1 MHESPTERVK
11 EMEKLPH
18 GYFDVVLDTKSNTSV
33 SCWKANKVVTVVSRP
48 FARVTRYNQ
57 AEHRKTEMD
66 QPQMI
71 HVYNKGMGRVDQ
83 FDQILI

>member
-1 MHESPTERVK
+1 MKAPLKEVK

-33 SCWKANKVVTVVSRP
+33 SCWKGNKVVTVVSRP
-48 FARVTRYNQ
+48 FDRVTRYNQ
-57 AEHRKTEMD
+57 AEHRKTEID

-71 HVYNKGMGRVDQ
+71 HVYNKGMGGVDQ
-83 FDQILI
+83 FDQNLI